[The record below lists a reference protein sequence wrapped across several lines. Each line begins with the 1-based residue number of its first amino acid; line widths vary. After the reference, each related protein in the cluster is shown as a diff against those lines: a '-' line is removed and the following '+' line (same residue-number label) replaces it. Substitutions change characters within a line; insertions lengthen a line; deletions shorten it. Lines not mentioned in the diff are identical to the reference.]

1 MSTSTNSTLGIFADC
16 IALLVKEHEP
26 TKTVFELIRQRFLN
40 FGEKLH
46 EISAGEVSVSQTG
59 SSFDD
64 LHMSRMLTNSCGKA
78 VFYPPVD
85 FDLMMSYV
93 TYKILDK
100 SVLHISTGEC
110 DTDLNDLIKMASEFA
125 IMIPTQYPGYV
136 KLLLTNKGRSMLASR
151 KPRCKFEQYVT
162 KEGFIPNMIFKAGII
177 LPEQVDDTEI
187 LYERQKLTYTV
198 SGPALSNTEHEPDGF
213 TYDFVHSFPCDA
225 WPDIAINWTRRPRPG
240 KWPTDVL
247 IPDIIQGI

>member
-40 FGEKLH
+40 FVEKLNK
-46 EISAGEVSVSQTG
+46 ISAGEGTVSQTG

-64 LHMSRMLTNSCGKA
+64 LHLSRLLTNSSGKS
-78 VFYPPVD
+78 VFYPPID
-85 FDLMMSYV
+85 FDFMMSYV
-93 TYKILDK
+93 AYKILDK
-100 SVLHISTGEC
+100 STLQISTGEC
-110 DTDLNDLIKMASEFA
+110 DTDLKDLIKMSGEFA
-125 IMIPTQYPGYV
+125 IMIPSQYPGYV
-136 KLLLTNKGRSMLASR
+136 KLLLTNKGRSVLASR
-151 KPRCKFEQYVT
+151 KPRCKLEQYVT
-162 KEGFIPNMIFKAGII
+162 KEGFIPNMIFKAGIV
-177 LPEQVDDTEI
+177 PEQVDDTEI
-187 LYERQKLTYTV
+187 LYERQKPTYTV

-247 IPDIIQGI
+247 IQDILQGIE